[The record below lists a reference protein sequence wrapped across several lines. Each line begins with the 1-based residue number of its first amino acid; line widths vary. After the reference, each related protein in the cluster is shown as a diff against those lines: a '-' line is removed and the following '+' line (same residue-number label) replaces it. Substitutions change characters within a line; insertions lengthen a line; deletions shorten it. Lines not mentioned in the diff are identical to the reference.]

1 MDTVGESV
9 TSRPEEVTQEKEM
22 SECAGN
28 SFRTTGSLA
37 FNLERYLLDSSPQ
50 VNFESRTKGARTPQS
65 LQGTPQSRAETPKSR
80 SSSIAKRG
88 ILRSP
93 LAKGIALNL
102 FGTSGES
109 GESEERLRAQED
121 SIFIQHS
128 GEGVHFPDP
137 QQVEGVSEPVI
148 RTTFLAMS
156 EEGQSSQG
164 GPNPVGSNSGEREE
178 DTSTFW
184 DVGTG
189 TQEPAQ
195 SPKSA
200 GVLYRRRGDVNG
212 MSAWSLLCN
221 FFCPLVPVL

>member
-1 MDTVGESV
+1 MAANGLVSSVVEQNIDPAGESV
-9 TSRPEEVTQEKEM
+9 TSRLEEVNQEKET

-50 VNFESRTKGARTPQS
+50 ANFESRRKGARTSQS
-65 LQGTPQSRAETPKSR
+65 REGTPQSRAETPRSR

-88 ILRSP
+88 IQRSP
-93 LAKGIALNL
+93 LTKGIALNL
-102 FGTSGES
+102 FGTGGES
-109 GESEERLRAQED
+109 GESEEQLRAQEE
-121 SIFIQHS
+121 SIFIHHS
-128 GEGVHFPDP
+128 GEGGHFPVP

-164 GPNPVGSNSGEREE
+164 GPKPIGSNSGERAE
-178 DTSTFW
+178 DTSTNW
-184 DVGTG
+184 GDVGTG

-200 GVLYRRRGDVNG
+200 GVLSSVN
-212 MSAWSLLCN
+212 S
-221 FFCPLVPVL
+221 

>member
-1 MDTVGESV
+1 MDTAGEFV
-9 TSRPEEVTQEKEM
+9 TSRPEEVTQEKET

-50 VNFESRTKGARTPQS
+50 ANFESR
-65 LQGTPQSRAETPKSR
+65 
-80 SSSIAKRG
+80 
-88 ILRSP
+88 
-93 LAKGIALNL
+93 
-102 FGTSGES
+102 GES
-109 GESEERLRAQED
+109 GESEERLRAQEN

-137 QQVEGVSEPVI
+137 LQVEGVSEPVI
-148 RTTFLAMS
+148 CTTFLAMS

-164 GPNPVGSNSGEREE
+164 GPNPVGSNSGERAE

-200 GVLYRRRGDVNG
+200 GVLCSVN
-212 MSAWSLLCN
+212 S
-221 FFCPLVPVL
+221 